1 MVLELLDLDSDIM
14 MYTVIGLLSLWL
26 FLRIFKRTE
35 KPRVRPQVS
44 GRSASWDI
52 GGYSR

>member
-1 MVLELLDLDSDIM
+1 MDLEFLDFDSDIM
-14 MYTVIGLLSLWL
+14 MYAVIGLLFLWL

-35 KPRVRPQVS
+35 KPRVRAQVS
-44 GRSASWDI
+44 GRSSSWDD